1 MKTAN
6 EVKNEVTK
14 DIHISIL
21 KDTLSDLRSANLMMK
36 KTVYILFVLLTLAI
50 GAIIWQGAYY
60 QHKLFKFMDS
70 TEFTSEYFMD
80 NDTSNLNNMHIERK

>member
-1 MKTAN
+1 MKTAS
-6 EVKNEVTK
+6 EVRSEVTK

-21 KDTLSDLRSANLMMK
+21 KDTLADLRSANQMLK
-36 KTVYILFVLLTLAI
+36 RTVYILFVILTLSI

-60 QHKLFKFMDS
+60 QNKLFKFMDS